1 MKLTIEASAT
11 ELQKMLQAI
20 AGSQEHK
27 EGFHSSGSENIIMP
41 LSSEGVKKMW
51 NTLSTLCFLG
61 PDGFTCLSDQHKSDH
76 FVTKSDNL
84 KKQ

>member
-1 MKLTIEASAT
+1 MKLTVEFSAT
-11 ELQKMLQAI
+11 ELQKMLRAI
-20 AGSQEHK
+20 AGSQEHEK
-27 EGFHSSGSENIIMP
+27 FQPYGSESIIMP
-41 LSSEGVKKMW
+41 LSSDRVKKMW